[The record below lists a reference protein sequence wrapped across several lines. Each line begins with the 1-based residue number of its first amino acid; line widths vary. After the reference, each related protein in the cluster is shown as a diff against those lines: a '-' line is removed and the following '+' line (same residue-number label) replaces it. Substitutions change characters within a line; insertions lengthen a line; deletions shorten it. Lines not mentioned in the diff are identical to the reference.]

1 VPVKP
6 AYKPGLGLYGQGE
19 AMIGRPDYIARLL
32 DFKDKQ
38 LIKVI
43 TGVRRCGKSTLLE
56 MFRDHLYAQGVGE
69 DRITYLNFEDMENQ
83 RLTEAAA
90 LHRYVVRRLVPG
102 RMNYVFFDEI
112 QMVRE
117 FQRAVDSLFI
127 KKNVDLYITGSNQYF
142 LSDEL
147 ATLLTGRYVTIN
159 MMPLSFKEYIS
170 YYNDVSG
177 VPGLEKQ
184 YEDYLRY
191 SSFPFTVELDHNL
204 NRVKDYLGGI
214 YNTIVMKDVAARRNI
229 VDLSALDRVTRFIF
243 DNIGNLTSIKKISD
257 TLGSSGRKVS
267 GPTVESYIRSLEDAF
282 IVYRARRY
290 DVKGKRQLLIND
302 KYYVV
307 DIALRAYLLGERSL
321 EPSHVLENVIYLE
334 LLRRGYE
341 VYVGKLN
348 NLEVDFI
355 ALKYGVPEY
364 YQVALSLRDKT
375 VLERELAPFLAIRDS
390 YPKFILCLD
399 RDPPA
404 YHEGIR
410 SMNALDFLAGIS

>member
-1 VPVKP
+1 
-6 AYKPGLGLYGQGE
+6 
-19 AMIGRPDYIARLL
+19 
-32 DFKDKQ
+32 
-38 LIKVI
+38 
-43 TGVRRCGKSTLLE
+43 
-56 MFRDHLYAQGVGE
+56 
-69 DRITYLNFEDMENQ
+69 MENQ
-83 RLTEAAA
+83 GLTEAGA
-90 LHRYVVRRLVPG
+90 LHRYVLKRLVPG
-102 RMNYVFFDEI
+102 GMNYVFFDEI

-142 LSDEL
+142 LSAEL

-159 MMPLSFKEYIS
+159 MMPLSFREYIS
-170 YYNDVSG
+170 YYPGAG

-191 SSFPFTVELDHNL
+191 SSFPFAVELNHNL

-214 YNTIVMKDVAARRNI
+214 YHTVVMKDVAARRNI
-229 VDLSALDRVTRFIF
+229 VDLPVLDRITRFIF
-243 DNIGNLTSIKKISD
+243 DNIGNLTSIKKIAD

-267 GPTVESYIRSLEDAF
+267 GPTVESYILALEDAF
-282 IVYRARRY
+282 VVYRARRY
-290 DVKGKRQLLIND
+290 DLKGKRQLLIND

-307 DIALRAYLLGERSL
+307 DIALRSYLLGERSL
-321 EPSHVLENVIYLE
+321 EPSHVLENIIYLE

-341 VYVGKLN
+341 VYVGKLD

-364 YQVALSLRDKT
+364 YQVTLSLRDKT
-375 VLERELAPFLAIRDS
+375 VLERELAPLLAIRDH

-404 YHEGIR
+404 YHDGIR
-410 SMNALDFLAGIS
+410 SMNALDFLAEIA

>member
-1 VPVKP
+1 
-6 AYKPGLGLYGQGE
+6 
-19 AMIGRPDYIARLL
+19 MIARPEYIARLL

-56 MFRDHLYAQGVGE
+56 MFRDHLRARRVAE
-69 DRITYLNFEDMENQ
+69 SRITYLNFEDMDNQ
-83 RLTEAAA
+83 DLTEAPA
-90 LHRYVVRRLVPG
+90 LHKYVGKRLVKG
-102 RMNYVFFDEI
+102 KMNYVFFDEI

-117 FQRAVDSLFI
+117 FPRVVDSLFI

-159 MMPLSFKEYIS
+159 MMPLSFKEYVS
-170 YYNDVSG
+170 YYDDSVST
-177 VPGLEKQ
+177 ERR

-191 SSFPFTVELDHNL
+191 SSFPFAVELNRDL
-204 NRVKDYLGGI
+204 SRVKDYLGGI
-214 YNTIVMKDVAARRNI
+214 YNTIVMKDVAARRKI
-229 VDLSALDRVTRFIF
+229 IDLSALDRVTRFIF
-243 DNIGNLTSIKKISD
+243 DNIGNLTSIKRISD
-257 TLGSSGRKVS
+257 TMASSGRKVS
-267 GPTVESYIRSLEDAF
+267 VPAIESYFLSLQDAF
-282 IVYRARRY
+282 MVYRAKRW

-307 DIALRAYLLGERSL
+307 DIALRSFLLGEKSL
-321 EPSHVLENVIYLE
+321 ELSHALENVIYLE
-334 LLRRGYE
+334 LVRRGYE
-341 VYVGKLN
+341 VYVGKVGD
-348 NLEVDFI
+348 LEVDFI

-364 YQVALSLRDKT
+364 YQVSAT
-375 VLERELAPFLAIRDS
+375 VREKAALERELAPLYRIKDN
-390 YPKFILCLD
+390 YPKFLLTLD

-410 SMNALDFLAGIS
+410 SANALDFLLGTAP

>member
-1 VPVKP
+1 
-6 AYKPGLGLYGQGE
+6 
-19 AMIGRPDYIARLL
+19 MIGRPDYIARLL

>member
-1 VPVKP
+1 
-6 AYKPGLGLYGQGE
+6 
-19 AMIGRPDYIARLL
+19 MIGRPDYIARLL

-56 MFRDHLYAQGVGE
+56 MFRDHLYAQDVGE

-83 RLTEAAA
+83 GLTEAAA
-90 LHRYVVRRLVPG
+90 LHRYVVRRLVPD

-147 ATLLTGRYVTIN
+147 ATLLTGRYVTIS

-170 YYNDVSG
+170 CYNDVSG
-177 VPGLEKQ
+177 VSGFEKQ

-191 SSFPFTVELDHNL
+191 SSFPFAVELGHNL

-267 GPTVESYIRSLEDAF
+267 GPTIESYIRSLEDSF
-282 IVYRARRY
+282 VVYRARRY

-307 DIALRAYLLGERSL
+307 DIALRSYLLGERSM
-321 EPSHVLENVIYLE
+321 EPSHVLENIIYLE
-334 LLRRGYE
+334 LLRRGCE
-341 VYVGKLN
+341 VYVGKLD

-364 YQVALSLRDKT
+364 YQVAVSLREKT
-375 VLERELAPFLAIRDS
+375 VLERELAPLLAIRDN

-404 YHEGIR
+404 YHDGIR

>member
-1 VPVKP
+1 V
-6 AYKPGLGLYGQGE
+6 
-19 AMIGRPDYIARLL
+19 IGRPEYIAKLL

-38 LIKVI
+38 LIKVV

-69 DRITYLNFEDMENQ
+69 NRITYLNFEDMDNQ
-83 RLTEAAA
+83 ALTEAAA
-90 LHRYVVRRLVPG
+90 LHKYVGRRLVKG
-102 RMNYVFFDEI
+102 QMNYVFFDEI

-117 FQRAVDSLFI
+117 FPRAVDSLFI

-159 MMPLSFKEYIS
+159 MMPLSFKEYVS
-170 YYNDVSG
+170 YYADSVS
-177 VPGLEKQ
+177 LERR

-191 SSFPFTVELDHNL
+191 SSFPFAVELNRDL

-214 YNTIVMKDVAARRNI
+214 YNTIVMKDVAARRKI

-257 TLGSSGRKVS
+257 TMASSGRKVS
-267 GPTVESYIRSLEDAF
+267 VPAIESYFLSLQDAF
-282 IVYRARRY
+282 MVYRAKRW
-290 DVKGKRQLLIND
+290 DLKGKRQLLFND

-307 DIALRAYLLGERSL
+307 DIALRSFLLGEKSL
-321 EPSHVLENVIYLE
+321 DMSHVLENVIYLE
-334 LLRRGYE
+334 LLRRGCE
-341 VYVGKLN
+341 VYVGKIGD
-348 NLEVDFI
+348 LEVDFI
-355 ALKYGVPEY
+355 AMKYGVPEY
-364 YQVALSLRDKT
+364 YQVSATVREKA
-375 VLERELAPFLAIRDS
+375 VLERELAPLYKIKDN
-390 YPKFILCLD
+390 YPKFLLTLD

-404 YHEGIR
+404 WHDGIR
-410 SMNALDFLAGIS
+410 SINVLDFLLGKAP